1 MQKNNTYDYKNFQN
15 ETDIITEN
23 INNISDSIINEIN
36 DERKKNGENL
46 IEIPKPTAS
55 SLIADSIIKSIYRSF
70 QIIINIE
77 IIKKN
82 EIQSIIIIINVEERT
97 SLDLLFVMDLTG
109 SMSPYVEQAKSNI
122 INIINRIINECPGID
137 INLGFIG
144 YRDYYEEVYGYVVA
158 IEFTQN
164 HTELKN
170 KIKNTIADGG
180 ADTPEDVAWAFEK
193 ALNKTWKNNARF
205 IVFVADAPN
214 HGMKYHNYLYDD
226 TYPDGIPDRRDLE
239 DLIKEI
245 ADNGISMFC
254 MKLSY
259 DTDIMLKIFE
269 DIYKNYEKCQFQIVL
284 MDSANS
290 FSDVV
295 VEAATNVYENQR
307 MNDENKSFNNSKKI
321 KSELE

>member
-1 MQKNNTYDYKNFQN
+1 M
-15 ETDIITEN
+15 DI
-23 INNISDSIINEIN
+23 
-36 DERKKNGENL
+36 
-46 IEIPKPTAS
+46 
-55 SLIADSIIKSIYRSF
+55 
-70 QIIINIE
+70 
-77 IIKKN
+77 
-82 EIQSIIIIINVEERT
+82 
-97 SLDLLFVMDLTG
+97 TG
-109 SMSPYVEQAKSNI
+109 SMFSYVDQAKSNI

-144 YRDYYEEVYGYVVA
+144 YRDIYEEAYGNVVD

-170 KIKNTIADGG
+170 EIENTFASGG
-180 ADTPEDVAWAFEK
+180 DDEPEDVSWAFEK

-214 HGMKYHNYLYDD
+214 HGIKYHNNFVFDS
-226 TYPDGIPDRRDLE
+226 YPDGIPGRRDLE

-254 MKLSY
+254 MKLNY
-259 DTDIMLKIFE
+259 NTDIMLKIFE
-269 DIYKNYEKCQFQIVL
+269 DVYKNYEKCQFQIVP

-307 MNDENKSFNNSKKI
+307 MNDENKSSDNRKII

>member
-1 MQKNNTYDYKNFQN
+1 M
-15 ETDIITEN
+15 
-23 INNISDSIINEIN
+23 
-36 DERKKNGENL
+36 
-46 IEIPKPTAS
+46 
-55 SLIADSIIKSIYRSF
+55 
-70 QIIINIE
+70 
-77 IIKKN
+77 
-82 EIQSIIIIINVEERT
+82 
-97 SLDLLFVMDLTG
+97 
-109 SMSPYVEQAKSNI
+109 
-122 INIINRIINECPGID
+122 INIID
-137 INLGFIG
+137 
-144 YRDYYEEVYGYVVA
+144 
-158 IEFTQN
+158 IEFTKN

-170 KIKNTIADGG
+170 EIKNTFANGG
-180 ADTPEDVAWAFEK
+180 ADAPEDVAWAFEK
-193 ALNKTWKNNARF
+193 ALNKTWKSNARF

-214 HGMKYHNYLYDD
+214 HGIKYHNYLNDD
-226 TYPDGIPDRRDLE
+226 TYPDGIPGRRDLE

-254 MKLSY
+254 MKINS

-307 MNDENKSFNNSKKI
+307 MNDENKSSDNRKII